1 MAQDKRQAKI
11 TPINKRLFNSQVDIL
26 TFKGG
31 IEDAIFQHS
40 VLCQTFL
47 PYRNPGDDVSIWK
60 HKQGDVNL
68 AIQANQA
75 FNPQK
80 DDYEQVGLPYG
91 AKARLI
97 LAHINSEA
105 IRNQSPIVDVQDSMS
120 AFIKRIGLNVDGRT
134 IAEVKKQ
141 LRRLTVS
148 TLSLG
153 YKDYKNE
160 NKGVQIDLK
169 IIKAFDIWFPKDDRQ
184 RVLWTST
191 VRLTDDYFNSLSN
204 HAIPLD
210 ERALAALAHN
220 AMALDIYAWLA
231 QRLHRVDKMKPQF
244 VTWAAMKQQFG
255 KEYVRMCDFK
265 KTFRRYLNI
274 ALMQYPT
281 AKIKEELNKGYWL
294 HHSLSPIEKKTVY
307 HIGAAK

>member
-1 MAQDKRQAKI
+1 MDLDKKKQAKI
-11 TPINKRLFNSQVDIL
+11 TPINKRMFNSQVDIM
-26 TFKGG
+26 TFKGK

-47 PYRNPGDDVSIWK
+47 PYRNLGDDVSIWK

-75 FNPQK
+75 YNPETE
-80 DDYEQVGLPYG
+80 DYEQVGIPYG

-105 IRNQSPIVDVQDSMS
+105 IRNQSPVVDVEDSMS
-120 AFIKRIGLNVDGRT
+120 AFIRRIGLNVDGRT

-141 LRRLTVS
+141 IRRLTVS

-153 YKDYKNE
+153 YKDE
-160 NKGVQIDLK
+160 NRGVQIDLK

-191 VRLTDDYFNSLSN
+191 IRLTDDYFNSLSS

-210 ERALAALAHN
+210 ERALAALSHN
-220 AMALDIYAWLA
+220 SMALDIYAWLA
-231 QRLHRVDKMKPQF
+231 QRLHRVDKTRPQF
-244 VTWAAMKQQFG
+244 ITWAAMKQQFG
-255 KEYVRMCDFK
+255 SGYAQMNTFK
-265 KTFRRYLNI
+265 LRFRKYLNL
-274 ALMQYPT
+274 ALMQYPL
-281 AKIKEELNKGYWL
+281 AKIKEEKNKGFWL
-294 HHSLSPIEKKTVY
+294 HNSPSPIEKKAIHY
-307 HIGAAK
+307 IGKAK